1 MKVLRGKYCIG
12 LRKWWYVQY
21 PYKPVL
27 LFSVASYQIQKC
39 NLCFPRPVF
48 ALPRVAPG
56 RAAKFED
63 NLGTLLKQVTEVV
76 PQMLL
81 SDDKPPC
88 AAK

>member
-1 MKVLRGKYCIG
+1 MFSTPTNLCYF
-12 LRKWWYVQY
+12 
-21 PYKPVL
+21 
-27 LFSVASYQIQKC
+27 FSVASYQIQKC